1 MPPTRDTGTGVPAPG
16 KESTGGASA
25 KGCTR
30 GRVEDEHE
38 DGRSEER
45 DRMPHPVA
53 RLIAA
58 PAVPDGVAPLRL
70 SRTQPIKKSRTR
82 WRILASIDAS
92 DTSAASS
99 TYAAPRVP
107 MSNGRRCPITIAVSS
122 SIPRPSVRRFCVSR
136 PAGAR
141 CCGHHEVLH
150 LGHAELGDF
159 CEPCSDHFVRDLCP
173 PADARGSAP
182 SPLPHYALLQQL
194 LFLFLANSINS
205 VIIH

>member
-1 MPPTRDTGTGVPAPG
+1 MPPTRDAGTGVPAPG

-82 WRILASIDAS
+82 WRILASIDAG

-150 LGHAELGDF
+150 LGHAKLVTSASRAPTTS
-159 CEPCSDHFVRDLCP
+159 CATCAHLRT
-173 PADARGSAP
+173 PAAARRRPYRIMRYFS
-182 SPLPHYALLQQL
+182 
-194 LFLFLANSINS
+194 NSFS
-205 VIIH
+205 YF